1 MIRANFISTKGAW
14 QAKAADTVVLDYEE
28 RHRRRVTMTGVRGT
42 EFLLDLPDAVHIR
55 GGDALVL
62 EDGRLIEVVAAPEA
76 LAEIRTPD
84 PRLMV
89 RLAYHLGNRHAPAEI
104 LAKAIRIRRDHV
116 LEDMVKSLGAKVMHI
131 EAPFEPD
138 GGAYEAPE
146 APAAA
151 KHTHGHGHHH
161 GHDHG
166 HAHGHAHD
174 HGHDH
179 AHGEECGDACEAHGH
194 EHGHTH
200 GEHGHA
206 HKDSHARDHN
216 HDHKHDHAGHDH
228 KHDHKHDHD
237 HKH

>member
-14 QAKAADTVVLDYEE
+14 QAKPADTVVLDYEE
-28 RHRRRVTMTGVRGT
+28 RHRRRVAMTGVRGT
-42 EFLLDLPDAVHIR
+42 EFLLDLPEAVHIK

-116 LEDMVKSLGAKVMHI
+116 LEDMVKALGAKVIHI
-131 EAPFEPD
+131 ESPFEPD

-146 APAAA
+146 TKHAP
-151 KHTHGHGHHH
+151 HGHHHKHDHH
-161 GHDHG
+161 GHDH
-166 HAHGHAHD
+166 

-179 AHGEECGDACEAHGH
+179 AHHHGEACTDDHCEVHGH
-194 EHGHTH
+194 NHGHNH
-200 GEHGHA
+200 
-206 HKDSHARDHN
+206 DHD
-216 HDHKHDHAGHDH
+216 HDHKHDHGHKYDHGH
-228 KHDHKHDHD
+228 KH
-237 HKH
+237 

>member
-1 MIRANFISTKGAW
+1 MIRANFISGKGAW
-14 QAKAADTVVLDYEE
+14 QAKAADSVVLDYEE
-28 RHRRRVTMTGVRGT
+28 RHRRRVTMKGVRGT

-76 LAEIRTPD
+76 LAEIRTGD

-104 LAKAIRIRRDHV
+104 LNKGIRIRRDHV

-138 GGAYEAPE
+138 GGAYEPVQDAQ
-146 APAAA
+146 AGHAHAHG
-151 KHTHGHGHHH
+151 KHDHGHKHDHH

-166 HAHGHAHD
+166 HKHAHKPAHGEAGHVHD
-174 HGHDH
+174 ESCEHDHDHHGHDH
-179 AHGEECGDACEAHGH
+179 HDHGAHG
-194 EHGHTH
+194 
-200 GEHGHA
+200 
-206 HKDSHARDHN
+206 
-216 HDHKHDHAGHDH
+216 H
-228 KHDHKHDHD
+228 KHDHKH
-237 HKH
+237 